1 MQQHP
6 HQITTNAQAVS
17 SSSLDHQA
25 PLLGEAKTVN
35 HNNNNNRRE
44 VVQSKKR
51 MTTKMDTTSIIFF
64 SLVDI
69 RGSSKQAAEKKPQR
83 E

>member
-6 HQITTNAQAVS
+6 HQITTNAQAAS

-35 HNNNNNRRE
+35 HNNNNNNRRE
-44 VVQSKKR
+44 VVQSQKR
-51 MTTKMDTTSIIFF
+51 MTTKKDTTSIFF
-64 SLVDI
+64 LT
-69 RGSSKQAAEKKPQR
+69 
-83 E
+83 

>member
-6 HQITTNAQAVS
+6 DQITTNAQAAS

-35 HNNNNNRRE
+35 RNNNNNNRSE
-44 VVQSKKR
+44 VVQSQKR
-51 MTTKMDTTSIIFF
+51 MTTKKDTTSIFF
-64 SLVDI
+64 LT
-69 RGSSKQAAEKKPQR
+69 
-83 E
+83 

>member
-6 HQITTNAQAVS
+6 RQITTNAQAAS

-44 VVQSKKR
+44 AVQSQKR
-51 MTTKMDTTSIIFF
+51 MTTKKDTTSIMF
-64 SLVDI
+64 LT
-69 RGSSKQAAEKKPQR
+69 
-83 E
+83 

>member
-6 HQITTNAQAVS
+6 HQITTNAQAAS

-35 HNNNNNRRE
+35 HNNNTTNNRRE
-44 VVQSKKR
+44 VVQSQKR
-51 MTTKMDTTSIIFF
+51 MTTKKDTTSIFF
-64 SLVDI
+64 LT
-69 RGSSKQAAEKKPQR
+69 
-83 E
+83 

>member
-6 HQITTNAQAVS
+6 YQITTNAQAAS

-35 HNNNNNRRE
+35 HNNKNNRRE
-44 VVQSKKR
+44 LVQSQKR
-51 MTTKMDTTSIIFF
+51 MTTKNDTTSIIF
-64 SLVDI
+64 LT
-69 RGSSKQAAEKKPQR
+69 
-83 E
+83 